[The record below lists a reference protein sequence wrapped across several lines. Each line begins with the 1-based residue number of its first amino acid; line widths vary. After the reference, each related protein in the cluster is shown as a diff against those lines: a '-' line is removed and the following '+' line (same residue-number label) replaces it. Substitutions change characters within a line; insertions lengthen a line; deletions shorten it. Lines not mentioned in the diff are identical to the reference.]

1 MVLFRPAQ
9 VWKGKSQPMS
19 QLILPLVANLLEVA
33 AMKRLWMLFP
43 ALLLAHCAD
52 SDEQSIHPEYA
63 RQHPEALLLK
73 SEEPVNQTAYSQGL
87 ARGWSD
93 VQSRMSEDHRRYI
106 HLYTPATER
115 AFRDGYAAGY
125 HQYENGQFHPML
137 GRQWNGTGAR

>member
-1 MVLFRPAQ
+1 MKQLGLF
-9 VWKGKSQPMS
+9 
-19 QLILPLVANLLEVA
+19 
-33 AMKRLWMLFP
+33 LFL
-43 ALLLAHCAD
+43 ALLTQCTD
-52 SDEQSIHPEYA
+52 SDDLSIHPDYA

-73 SEEPVNQTAYSQGL
+73 SEEPVNQTAYNQGL

-106 HLYTPATER
+106 YLYTPATER